1 MRINI
6 ENIIREFT
14 YKAKSLLGDKER
26 LNNTFKKAME
36 LIKNNKELNEI
47 VEEVKIFIDLVRDYV
62 NGDYKEI
69 STGSIALVTVGLIY
83 LVTPIDLIPDFA
95 IGGFIDDAAVIAYIL
110 KKIQTELEIYKE
122 WKDGKIFE
130 TEDEQSH
137 SNEQND
143 YDFDYDYDK
152 DNLIEISLD
161 DDDVEKI

>member
-1 MRINI
+1 MLFR
-6 ENIIREFT
+6 
-14 YKAKSLLGDKER
+14 S
-26 LNNTFKKAME
+26 
-36 LIKNNKELNEI
+36 
-47 VEEVKIFIDLVRDYV
+47 
-62 NGDYKEI
+62 
-69 STGSIALVTVGLIY
+69 VGLIY